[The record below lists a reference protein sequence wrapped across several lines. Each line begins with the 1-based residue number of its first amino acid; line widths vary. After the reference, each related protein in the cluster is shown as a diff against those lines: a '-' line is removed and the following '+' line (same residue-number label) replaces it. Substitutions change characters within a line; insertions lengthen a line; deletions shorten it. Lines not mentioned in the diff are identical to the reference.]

1 MSLILV
7 IEDET
12 QILSNLQEI
21 LELADFNVIA
31 AVDGTTGLQLAKRVL
46 MIILLNLLS
55 LWKYYKQ

>member
-21 LELADFNVIA
+21 LELADFNVIT
-31 AVDGTTGLQLAKRVL
+31 AVEGTTGLQLAKSKNPDL
-46 MIILLNLLS
+46 
-55 LWKYYKQ
+55 Y